1 MSFSAHLRK
10 KTDPIWQ
17 AIFNHPFPR
26 GMQDDTLPEEKFRY
40 WLQQDYLYL
49 KDYAR
54 MFALGA
60 AKARDLETMRWFAK
74 LFDGIVSFEMD
85 GHRRYAQRFGVSEAE
100 LEAGEMA
107 PTCRAYTRELLYT
120 AYEGSLGEL
129 TASLL
134 PCLAGYAETADHLA
148 AMGMPK
154 NPFYREWIEMYIS
167 DEFKAL
173 GNYCAGLLDRLADGA
188 KEEDLAVWE
197 DRYVASARFELL
209 FWQMCWDEEKWP
221 V

>member
-1 MSFSAHLRK
+1 M
-10 KTDPIWQ
+10 
-17 AIFNHPFPR
+17 
-26 GMQDDTLPEEKFRY
+26 
-40 WLQQDYLYL
+40 

-85 GHRRYAQRFGVSEAE
+85 GHRRYARRFGVSEAE
-100 LEAGEMA
+100 LEAGKWRRLPGLHPGA
-107 PTCRAYTRELLYT
+107 ALHGLRRQPGRTDCVTSSVSGRLCRDRRSPGRY
-120 AYEGSLGEL
+120 
-129 TASLL
+129 
-134 PCLAGYAETADHLA
+134 
-148 AMGMPK
+148 GMPQ

-173 GNYCAGLLDRLADGA
+173 GQLLRRAA
-188 KEEDLAVWE
+188 WTASPKERKQEDLVVWE
-197 DRYVASARFELL
+197 DRYLASARFELL
-209 FWQMCWDEEKWP
+209 FWQMCWDEETWP